1 MATPSRPYQALPPPR
16 NMAVTHPVQRAPSN
30 FDEGFSE
37 ETQSQPES
45 DVELDMRTDVKLPD
59 TVDQLLDVMENLTLE
74 QRVNVVRQTALGLS
88 PEDQLELANSLLALL
103 PTWAK
108 QQASAHLDSLM
119 FFDPVAYL
127 PVELV
132 ALVLGNLSPRDLLHA
147 SGVNRAWRDR
157 TQDEELWRNYVA
169 REGWCVDR
177 KKMRRYEHVRD
188 ERRAR
193 QVKAASKSGSQ
204 MLARKDSRKRRREE
218 AFSESELSRR
228 GMDGSTDDC
237 GSSYA
242 ESEDDM
248 MDGVE
253 MQGAAGVRGR
263 GERDHTQSELRV
275 ATASHL
281 SPQHDRMD
289 AFPIRRPRRD
299 FKLEPT
305 EFQGQVSLSDS
316 LDSKLSWAYVY
327 KKRRQ
332 LEKNWEDGKYKMFK
346 LPHPQFENEGHTECV
361 YTIQHT
367 NEWLVSGS
375 RDRSIRVWDLATSR
389 LKRAMNGHEQSV
401 LCLQFD
407 ATPENDIIVSGGSD
421 SWVIIWKFSTGEV
434 IKKMTDA
441 HTESVLNL
449 RFDDRYLV
457 TCSKDKTI
465 KLWSRHAMTKTSPL
479 LPAHTIDNYAA
490 LSKTDLIAEHSL
502 LATLR
507 GHHAAVN
514 AVMIHESTIVSASG
528 DRTIRNWN
536 LHTGKTVRTYTGH
549 TKGIACV
556 QYDGRRIISGS
567 SDNSVRIF
575 DAETAAEVASL
586 TGHTSLVRTVQARFG
601 DLAIKTDEELH
612 AESRAA
618 DKAFYNAVDAGMESA
633 RARRGSPRNAGS
645 SRPDKMLATGTKVPP
660 GGGGSRWAKIVSG
673 SYDQTIIIWKQ
684 DRDGNWTQ
692 KHRLHQDFL
701 LMTRGAHRR
710 TVPANAL
717 AQPANLHNL
726 TAQPLA
732 QPNFQ
737 AHGAAQA
744 ALAQAQGALLQ
755 AHSLM
760 NGPLPGH
767 VQPGQVA
774 NITAQQQALNT
785 HVNALQ
791 QQIAPPALAPGA
803 AATAVAAVQA
813 AHIPGQTATLTP
825 NAQAAHAPPA
835 AAGPQ
840 AAAAHAHAA
849 AQAQAQANREN
860 SNRVFKLQFD
870 ARRIVCCSQNRVIVG
885 WDFANGDEELGRVG
899 GWFEETF

>member
-1 MATPSRPYQALPPPR
+1 MATPSRAYHPLPSPR

-45 DVELDMRTDVKLPD
+45 DVELDMRTDAKLPD

-157 TQDEELWRNYVA
+157 TQDEELWRSCVA
-169 REGWCVDR
+169 REGWRVDR
-177 KKMRRYEHVRD
+177 RKMKRYEHVRD

-193 QVKAASKSGSQ
+193 QANIASKSGSQ

-248 MDGVE
+248 MDGLE
-253 MQGAAGVRGR
+253 MQGVADARGR
-263 GERDHTQSELRV
+263 GGQDRTQAELRA
-275 ATASHL
+275 ATSSHL
-281 SPQHDRMD
+281 TPRHDRMD
-289 AFPIRRPRRD
+289 AYPIRRPRRD

-305 EFQGQVSLSDS
+305 EFQVRASLADN

-332 LEKNWEDGKYKMFK
+332 LEKNWDDGKYKMFK

-367 NEWLVSGS
+367 NDWLVSGS

-389 LKRAMNGHEQSV
+389 LKRAMTGHEQSV

-407 ATPENDIIVSGGSD
+407 PTPENDIIVSGGSD
-421 SWVIIWKFSTGEV
+421 SWVIIWKFSTGEI

-465 KLWSRHAMTKTSPL
+465 KLWSRHAMTKMSPL
-479 LPAHTIDNYAA
+479 LPAHTIDHCAA
-490 LSKTDLIAEHSL
+490 LSKTDIIAEHSL

-514 AVMIHESTIVSASG
+514 AVMIYESTIVSASG

-601 DLAIKTDEELH
+601 DLAIKTDEDLH

-645 SRPDKMLATGTKVPP
+645 SRPDRMLATGTKVPP

-701 LMTRGAHRR
+701 LMNRGAHRR
-710 TVPANAL
+710 AVPANAV
-717 AQPANLHNL
+717 AHPANLHNL
-726 TAQPLA
+726 SAQALA
-732 QPNFQ
+732 QPNSQ

-744 ALAQAQGALLQ
+744 ALAQAHGLLLQAQSLTTQGALP
-755 AHSLM
+755 A
-760 NGPLPGH
+760 H
-767 VQPGQVA
+767 VQPAQVA
-774 NITAQQQALNT
+774 AIAAQHQQHAAQVQN
-785 HVNALQ
+785 LQ
-791 QQIAPPALAPGA
+791 QQIAPPALVPGP

-813 AHIPGQTATLTP
+813 AHIPGQTATLTA
-825 NAQAAHAPPA
+825 NAQQAHPPT
-835 AAGPQ
+835 AGTQ

>member
-1 MATPSRPYQALPPPR
+1 MAIPPRAYQSLPSPR
-16 NMAVTHPVQRAPSN
+16 NMAVSHPVHRAPSN

-45 DVELDMRTDVKLPD
+45 DVELDMRTDAKVPD
-59 TVDQLLDVMENLTLE
+59 AVDQLLDVMENLTLE

-108 QQASAHLDSLM
+108 QRASAHLDSLM
-119 FFDPVAYL
+119 FFDPIAYL
-127 PVELV
+127 PFELV
-132 ALVLGNLSPRDLLHA
+132 ANVLSNLSPRDLLNA
-147 SGVNRAWRDR
+147 SGVNRAWRER
-157 TQDEELWRNYVA
+157 AQDEELWRNCIA
-169 REGWCVDR
+169 REGWRVDR
-177 KKMRRYEHVRD
+177 KKMQRYERVRGD
-188 ERRAR
+188 RRAR
-193 QVKAASKSGSQ
+193 QSKATSKSGSQ
-204 MLARKDSRKRRREE
+204 ILARKDSRKRRREE

-228 GMDGSTDDC
+228 GMDGSTDEC

-242 ESEDDM
+242 ESDDDM

-253 MQGAAGVRGR
+253 MQGGADARGG
-263 GERDHTQSELRV
+263 GERDHTQAELRA
-275 ATASHL
+275 ATSSHL
-281 SPQHDRMD
+281 SPQHDRMG
-289 AFPIRRPRRD
+289 AYPIRRPRRD
-299 FKLEPT
+299 FKLAPT
-305 EFQGQVSLSDS
+305 EFQGELSLLDNP
-316 LDSKLSWAYVY
+316 DSKLSWAYVY

-389 LKRAMNGHEQSV
+389 LKRAMTGHEQSV

-421 SWVIIWKFSTGEV
+421 SWVIIWKFSTGEI

-479 LPAHTIDNYAA
+479 LPAHTIDHYAA
-490 LSKTDLIAEHSL
+490 LSKTDLIVEHSL

-612 AESRAA
+612 AESKAA

-692 KHRLHQDFL
+692 RHRLHQDFL
-701 LMTRGAHRR
+701 LMGRGAHRR

-717 AQPANLHNL
+717 AQPANLNHL
-726 TAQPLA
+726 SAQALA
-732 QPNFQ
+732 NPNFH

-744 ALAQAQGALLQ
+744 ALAQAQGFLLQ
-755 AHSLM
+755 AQSLT
-760 NGPLPGH
+760 NAQLPGH
-767 VQPGQVA
+767 VQPAQVA
-774 NITAQQQALNT
+774 NMTAQQQQHAAQLQT
-785 HVNALQ
+785 LQ

-825 NAQAAHAPPA
+825 NAQPPHPPT
-835 AAGPQ
+835 AGTQ